1 MPNELIQLPP
11 SELLEYLR
19 RQVDKMAELEHK
31 IASLE
36 QDREDLLRVAC
47 NVDQRLREYEEIK
60 EGWDWFFTNSLDM
73 LVVHDLDGRLL
84 RVNPAVERLLGY
96 TPEEF
101 MRLPVEDVAHP
112 DDLANVLV
120 HLQEIAAGT
129 DGVDFEARTRHKDG
143 RYRWL
148 AWTTPAPTK
157 DGRAMTHTYAIA
169 RDVTESRLTQ
179 QELLYRA
186 QHDALTGLANRAA
199 FDHEIALA
207 LARAERLESPVSLL
221 LIDLDGF
228 KQVNDTLG
236 HLAGDEVLRTVA
248 ARLRAASRK
257 GDMVARLGGDEFA
270 CLTTG
275 TPRAALD
282 ALAARML
289 EVVREPVAVGDVQAR
304 VGCSIGIATAEG
316 GDGVAARLFEAAD
329 RAMYGVKA
337 RGKDD
342 FAHAAPAA

>member
-1 MPNELIQLPP
+1 MPTELIQLLQ
-11 SELLEYLR
+11 SELLEHLR
-19 RQVDKMAELEHK
+19 RQVDKMAELEQK

-36 QDREDLLRVAC
+36 QDRAELLRVAC
-47 NVDQRLREYEEIK
+47 DVDQRLQEYEEIK

-73 LVVHDLDGRLL
+73 LIVHDLEGRLL

-96 TPEEF
+96 TPDEF
-101 MRLPVEDVAHP
+101 MRLPPAAITHP
-112 DDLANVLV
+112 DDLAGLV
-120 HLQEIAAGT
+120 DHLRAIASGI
-129 DGVDFEARTRHKDG
+129 DGVNFEVRTRHKDG

-157 DGRAMTHTYAIA
+157 DGRAMKHTYAIA

-179 QELLYRA
+179 EELLYRA

-199 FDHEIALA
+199 FDQALRLV
-207 LARAERLESPVSLL
+207 LARAERLAGPVALL
-221 LIDLDGF
+221 LLDLDGF

-248 ARLRAASRK
+248 ARLRAANRK
-257 GDMVARLGGDEFA
+257 GDVVARLGGDEFA
-270 CLTTG
+270 CLTVG
-275 TPRAALD
+275 TSAEALD

-289 EVVREPVAVGDVQAR
+289 EVVRVPVAVGAGEAR
-304 VGCSIGIATAEG
+304 VACSIGIATAAS
-316 GDGVAARLFEAAD
+316 GDDPVRLFDAAD

-337 RGKDD
+337 RGKCG
-342 FAHAAPAA
+342 FAHA

>member
-1 MPNELIQLPP
+1 MPTELIRLPE

-36 QDREDLLRVAC
+36 QDREELLRVAC

-73 LVVHDLDGRLL
+73 IIVHDVDGRLL

-101 MRLPVEDVAHP
+101 MHMPVEEGTHP
-112 DDLANVLV
+112 DDLERVLA
-120 HLQEIAAGT
+120 HMRKIAAGT
-129 DGVDFEARTRHKDG
+129 DGVNFEARTRHKDG

-157 DGRAMTHTYAIA
+157 DGRTMTHTYAIA

-199 FDHEIALA
+199 FDHELGLA
-207 LARAERLESPVSLL
+207 LARAERLAGPVSLL

-236 HLAGDEVLRTVA
+236 HLAGDGVLRTVA

-270 CLTTG
+270 CITTG
-275 TPRAALD
+275 ASRAALD
-282 ALAARML
+282 ALATRML
-289 EVVREPVAVGDVQAR
+289 EVVCEPVAVGDVRAQ
-304 VGCSIGIATAEG
+304 VGCSIGIATAA
-316 GDGVAARLFEAAD
+316 GDYDPVRLFDAAD
-329 RAMYGVKA
+329 CAMYGVKA
-337 RGKDD
+337 RGKRD
-342 FAHAAPAA
+342 FAHAAAPA